1 MKNRQFLLLCAATVA
16 LVAPAVHA
24 APAAARIGNPKA
36 GEAAFLK
43 CASCHQVGKYAQ
55 PAYGP
60 QLNAI
65 VGRKAGTSAGYKY
78 SEAMKRSGL
87 VWTEANLAAF
97 LRAPHDVVPGT
108 SMRFWGISDEQ
119 QVADLLA
126 YMRGLR

>member
-1 MKNRQFLLLCAATVA
+1 MKNIVLLLSA
-16 LVAPAVHA
+16 LASVHA
-24 APAAARIGNPKA
+24 QAAGRIGNARA

-108 SMRFWGISDEQ
+108 SMRFWGIGDEQ

>member
-1 MKNRQFLLLCAATVA
+1 MKNLVFSLCAVLSVA
-16 LVAPAVHA
+16 MAPAVQA
-24 APAAARIGNPKA
+24 LPAAGKIGNPTA
-36 GEAAFLK
+36 GEAAFRK

-55 PAYGP
+55 PGYGP

-65 VGRKAGTSAGYKY
+65 VGRKAGTSVGFKY

-87 VWTEANLAAF
+87 VWTEATLAAF
-97 LRAPHDVVPGT
+97 LHAPHDVVPGT
-108 SMRFWGISDEQ
+108 SMRFWGIGDEQ